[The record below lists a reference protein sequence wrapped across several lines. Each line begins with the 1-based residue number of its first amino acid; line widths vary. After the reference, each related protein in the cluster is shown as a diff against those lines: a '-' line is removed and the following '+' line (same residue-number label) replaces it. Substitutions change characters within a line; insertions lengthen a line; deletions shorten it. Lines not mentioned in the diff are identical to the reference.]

1 MNAIKYFFKTY
12 IVNNKKTQNIN
23 GYKKTNNKV
32 TIVITNNT
40 KNYI

>member
-1 MNAIKYFFKTY
+1 MNAIKYFFKNY
-12 IVNNKKTQNIN
+12 IINSKKTQNRN
-23 GYKKTNNKV
+23 DYKKTNNKI